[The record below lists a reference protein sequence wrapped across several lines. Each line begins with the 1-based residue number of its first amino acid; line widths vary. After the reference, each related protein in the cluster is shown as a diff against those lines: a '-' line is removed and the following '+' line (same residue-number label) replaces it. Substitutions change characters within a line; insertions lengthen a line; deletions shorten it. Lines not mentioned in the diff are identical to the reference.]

1 MNGREVDY
9 DTAYEEMIA
18 DSMEG
23 ILSDGK
29 VLEKLKG
36 LQESDPGLWEKV
48 KQWAKDI
55 AEKIRAVVDA
65 YKGERMD
72 STEGQI
78 VANMKEIL
86 PQLEELY
93 AEGLADTADKGDAG
107 AKKAA
112 SERNYEP
119 EKFSLRDVKDP
130 SREELEKKTR

>member
-1 MNGREVDY
+1 MNGREVNY

-36 LQESDPGLWEKV
+36 LQESDPTLWEKV

-78 VANMKEIL
+78 VASMKEIL

-93 AEGLADTADKGDAG
+93 AEGLADTAGKGDAG
-107 AKKAA
+107 AKK
-112 SERNYEP
+112 
-119 EKFSLRDVKDP
+119 
-130 SREELEKKTR
+130 SRQ